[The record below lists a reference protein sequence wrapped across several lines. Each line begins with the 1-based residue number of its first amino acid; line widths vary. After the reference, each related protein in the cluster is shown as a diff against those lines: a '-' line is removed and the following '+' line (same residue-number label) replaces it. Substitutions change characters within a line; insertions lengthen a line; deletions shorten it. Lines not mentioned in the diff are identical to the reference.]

1 MNKIIKNYRDNAKL
15 RASFNKLAEESFGL
29 YFEDWYQNGF
39 WGDHYNPYSI
49 LVDGEVVANVSVND
63 TPVMW
68 KGERKHFLQLGT
80 VMTRAEH
87 RNRGYIRE
95 IMEEIERDYAGKVD
109 GIYLFGNDSVVDF
122 YPKFGFQS
130 AGEYEYFK
138 ETDCREPAT
147 VRQIPMDT
155 STAWKQ
161 LQEVIKSGV
170 VQGGFE
176 PVDNSELYMFY
187 VTKFMQECVYYL
199 EDKNAYVIAEQ
210 EKEELLLHAVFAK
223 ELLDLEDVIRA
234 FGAPIKKV
242 TLGFTPRDTA
252 GWQCREHKE
261 EDCTLF
267 IKGEGLRDF
276 PKEKLMF
283 ALLGHA

>member
-1 MNKIIKNYRDNAKL
+1 MVSKR
-15 RASFNKLAEESFGL
+15 
-29 YFEDWYQNGF
+29 F

-80 VMTRAEH
+80 VMTRAEY

-122 YPKFGFQS
+122 YPKFGFQN

-138 ETDCREPAT
+138 EVECQEPAI

-161 LQEVIKSGV
+161 LQEAIKSGAP
-170 VQGGFE
+170 QGGFE

-187 VTKFMQECVYYL
+187 VTKFMQEAVYYL
-199 EDKNAYVIAEQ
+199 EDKDAYVIAQQ
-210 EKEELLLHAVFAK
+210 EGKELLLYAVFAK
-223 ELLDLEDVIRA
+223 ELLNLDEVIRA

-242 TLGFTPRDTA
+242 TLGFTPRDTG

-261 EDCTLF
+261 EDWTLF
-267 IKGEGLRDF
+267 IIGTDLERVEQD
-276 PKEKLMF
+276 KLMF
-283 ALLGHA
+283 PVLSHA